1 MGKYL
6 NVTQD
11 PFKRGRGVYRRNF
24 KDWFARTMSAYS
36 VEEREALKLV
46 YVTTRLKKNLTN
58 DISGYLTAGAKYL
71 MTDGFIP
78 LPIIDSLKNYGLN
91 FSQIYE
97 RVTNRADLMNTTILE
112 RLIKRTNSLH
122 YNDRVNKLRDMALSR
137 GFNLQY

>member
-1 MGKYL
+1 
-6 NVTQD
+6 
-11 PFKRGRGVYRRNF
+11 
-24 KDWFARTMSAYS
+24 MSAYS